1 MDSMKL
7 FWCAALAAGAMSAQ
21 IFPGAAALDEVINQA
36 IEQGRMPGAV
46 LLVGHEG
53 KVVYRKAYGKRALVP
68 LPEAMTLDTVFDCAS
83 LTKVVATTSS
93 LMKLFQ
99 EGRFRLGDKITDY
112 IPEFQGGKSEITL
125 RQLFTHFS
133 GLQPDVP
140 LTTPWT
146 GYATGINLACT
157 FKVGGPPATRYVYSD
172 INFIL
177 LGELVHRLSG
187 KMLSAYAR
195 ENIFLPIGMKESMF
209 QPPAS
214 LVPRTAPTERWPVK
228 SGPPLRGVVH
238 DPTAR
243 NMGGVAGHAGLF
255 STADDLSR
263 FAQMMLNG
271 GELDGVRL
279 FGPLTVAKF
288 IEPQTPP
295 DQPILRGLGW
305 DVDSPHSGNRGELFP
320 IGSFGHTGFT
330 GTSMW
335 IDPLTKTYVIFL
347 ANSVHP
353 DLRPALTPVRAK
365 VATIVAANV
374 ALRGQRVTLTGYNEN
389 LTGPGARRQVGR
401 NGATLTGLDV
411 LAGLKFQPFA
421 GKRIG
426 LITNHSGLDR
436 QGKRN
441 IDVMRAAGVQ
451 IAAIFSPEHGFLGR
465 EDRAGIQDTTDPAT
479 GIKVFS
485 LYGATNR
492 PTREMLSGI
501 DVLVFDIQDVGVR
514 FYTFETT
521 MAYALE
527 EAAKAGIPYYVLDRP
542 NPITGTR
549 MEGPMMDPSNKSF
562 VGYLGGEPVRHGMTM
577 GELAKMFNGE
587 NKIGANLTVVPM
599 EDWQR
604 GDWFDSTNLGWVN
617 PSPNMRSLNAAML
630 YPGLCL
636 MEYAK
641 SFSVGR
647 GTDAPF
653 EQIGAEFIRGRELAT
668 YLNHRQIPG
677 IRVYATSFTP
687 TESVSKGVQVEG
699 VRFVVT
705 NRELLDATRMG
716 LELAVG
722 IQKLYPGKVDF
733 SGGKRLIGS
742 DDVIR
747 RIQAGEDARTIQE
760 SFQDAVAGFAE
771 MRVRYLLY

>member
-1 MDSMKL
+1 MKL
-7 FWCAALAAGAMSAQ
+7 IWCAALAAASVSAQ
-21 IFPGAAALDEVINQA
+21 TFGGADALDQVINQA

-46 LLVGHEG
+46 LVVGNQG

-68 LPEAMTLDTVFDCAS
+68 VPEAMTLDTIFDCAS

-93 LMKLFQ
+93 LMKLFE
-99 EGRFRLGDKITDY
+99 EGRFRLNDKVTDY

-146 GYATGINLACT
+146 GYDTGIKLANT
-157 FKVGGPPATRYVYSD
+157 FKVGGPPATKYVYSD
-172 INFIL
+172 INFLL

-187 KMLSAYAR
+187 KMLNEYAR

-214 LVPRTAPTERWPVK
+214 LVPRIAPTERLPVK
-228 SGPPLRGVVH
+228 TGPPLRGVVH

-288 IEPQTPP
+288 IEPQSPP
-295 DQPILRGLGW
+295 DQPILRALGW

-335 IDPLTKTYVIFL
+335 IDPLTKTYVIL
-347 ANSVHP
+347 MANSVHP
-353 DLRPALTPVRAK
+353 DLRPALTPTRGK

-374 ALRGQRVTLTGYNEN
+374 GLRAQRVTLTGYND
-389 LTGPGARRQVGR
+389 TRVGPAARRQIGR
-401 NGATLTGLDV
+401 NGVTLTGLDV
-411 LAGLKFQPFA
+411 LENMKFQPFV

-436 QGKRN
+436 TGKRN
-441 IDVMRAAGVQ
+441 IDLMRAAGIKV
-451 IAAIFSPEHGFLGR
+451 AAIFSPEHGFLGT
-465 EDRAGIQDTTDPAT
+465 EDRPGIKDTEDSTT
-479 GIKVFS
+479 GIRVFS

-492 PTREMLSGI
+492 PTPEMLKDI
-501 DVLVFDIQDVGVR
+501 DILVFDIQDVGVR

-521 MAYALE
+521 MAFALE
-527 EAAKAGIPYYVLDRP
+527 AAAKAGIPYYVLDRP
-542 NPITGTR
+542 NPITGSR
-549 MEGPMMDPSNKSF
+549 IEGPMMDAANKSF
-562 VGYLGGEPVRHGMTM
+562 VGYMAGEPVRHGMTM
-577 GELAKMFNGE
+577 GELAKMFNAE
-587 NKIGANLTVVPM
+587 NNINANLTVVPM
-599 EDWQR
+599 QDWQR
-604 GDWFDSTNLGWVN
+604 GDWFDSTNLTWQN

-641 SFSVGR
+641 GFSVGR
-647 GTDAPF
+647 GTDSPF
-653 EQIGAEFIRGRELAT
+653 EQLGADFIGGRELAL
-668 YLNHRQIPG
+668 YLNQRQIPG

-687 TESVSKGVQVEG
+687 TESVFKGVKVEG
-699 VRFVVT
+699 VRFVIT
-705 NRELLDATRMG
+705 NRELLDATRLG
-716 LELAVG
+716 LEVAVA

-733 SGGKRLIGS
+733 AGGKRLIGS
-742 DDVIR
+742 DDVIK
-747 RIQAGEDARTIQE
+747 RIQAAEDPRTIQT
-760 SFQDAVAGFAE
+760 SFQDAVDAFAE
-771 MRVRYLLY
+771 HRVRYLLY

>member
-1 MDSMKL
+1 
-7 FWCAALAAGAMSAQ
+7 
-21 IFPGAAALDEVINQA
+21 
-36 IEQGRMPGAV
+36 MPGAV

-68 LPEAMTLDTVFDCAS
+68 QPEAMTLDTVFDCAS

-93 LMKLFQ
+93 LMKLFE
-99 EGRFRLGDKITDY
+99 EGRFRLNDKITDY
-112 IPEFQGGKSEITL
+112 IPEFQGGKSDITL
-125 RQLFTHFS
+125 RKLFTHFS

-140 LTTPWT
+140 LATPWT
-146 GYATGINLACT
+146 GYDTGIKLACT
-157 FKVGGPPATRYVYSD
+157 FKPGGPPATRYVYSD

-187 KMLSAYAR
+187 KMVSEYAR
-195 ENIFLPIGMKESMF
+195 ENIFLPLGMKETMF

-214 LVPRTAPTERWPVK
+214 LVPRIAPTERWPVK
-228 SGPPLRGVVH
+228 TGPPLRGVVH

-305 DVDSPHSGNRGELFP
+305 DIDSPHSGNRGELFP
-320 IGSFGHTGFT
+320 IGCFGHTGFT

-335 IDPLTKTYVIFL
+335 IDPLTKTYVILL

-353 DLRPALTPVRAK
+353 DLRPALTPLRAK

-374 ALRGQRVTLTGYNEN
+374 GLRAQRVTLTGYNET

-411 LAGLKFQPFA
+411 LAGMKFAPFA

-426 LITNHSGLDR
+426 LITNQTGLDR
-436 QGKRN
+436 QGRRN
-441 IDVMRAAGVQ
+441 IDLMREAGVN
-451 IAAIFSPEHGFLGR
+451 IAAIFSPEHGFLGK
-465 EDRAGIQDTTDPAT
+465 EDRPGIQDTVDPGT

-485 LYGATNR
+485 LYGATDR
-492 PTREMLSGI
+492 PTPEMLKGI
-501 DVLVFDIQDVGVR
+501 DALVFDIQDVGVH
-514 FYTFETT
+514 FYTYETT

-527 EAAKAGIPYYVLDRP
+527 AAAKAGIPYYVLDRP

-549 MEGPMMDPSNKSF
+549 VEGPMLDAANKSIRRLYGRRAGAPRHDDGRTGQD
-562 VGYLGGEPVRHGMTM
+562 VQRRKQDRRQPHGDPDAGLAARRLVRFHQSPLDQS
-577 GELAKMFNGE
+577 LAE
-587 NKIGANLTVVPM
+587 HAQP
-599 EDWQR
+599 ER
-604 GDWFDSTNLGWVN
+604 GDALSGHRHAGVRQEL
-617 PSPNMRSLNAAML
+617 
-630 YPGLCL
+630 
-636 MEYAK
+636 
-641 SFSVGR
+641 SVGR

-653 EQIGAEFIRGRELAT
+653 EQVGADFIGGRELAA
-668 YLNHRQIPG
+668 YLNQRQIPG
-677 IRVYATSFTP
+677 VRVYATSFTP
-687 TESVSKGVQVEG
+687 TESDFKGVKSK
-699 VRFVVT
+699 
-705 NRELLDATRMG
+705 AC
-716 LELAVG
+716 A
-722 IQKLYPGKVDF
+722 
-733 SGGKRLIGS
+733 S
-742 DDVIR
+742 
-747 RIQAGEDARTIQE
+747 
-760 SFQDAVAGFAE
+760 
-771 MRVRYLLY
+771 